1 MATVETVLG
10 PVQPDQLGNVDAHEH
25 VFLRTPVNPGDEFLD
40 PAKAVAELTA
50 VARSGIQ
57 AIVDLTP
64 VGLGRQPRQLAEV
77 SRRTGLHIVAATGYH
92 RAAHYHESHWARHAD
107 EQTLLNVLLADL
119 CTGMDSHDWEFPW
132 PEPTAHKAG
141 IIKLGASY
149 QRVSPVEQRW
159 FTVGAAAARQ
169 TGAPVAVH
177 TETGTA
183 AHAILDL
190 LDQEGVPPHR
200 VMLAH
205 TDRNPDPQLH
215 IDLIARGAR
224 LVYDTIGRIKY
235 RPDSL
240 ILDLIEY
247 IANAG
252 KLDHLCLGTDI
263 GRRSTFTAYGGGPG
277 MDVLGREFIPR
288 LRHRIGDDGVSMI
301 LRQAPQRF
309 LAWGEPDQVGTDSSG
324 APHSG

>member
-1 MATVETVLG
+1 MPAVETVLG
-10 PVQPDQLGNVDAHEH
+10 PVPADQLGNVDAHEH

-40 PAKAVAELTA
+40 PGKATAELTA

-57 AIVDLTP
+57 AVVDLTP

-77 SRRTGLHIVAATGYH
+77 SRATGLHIIAATGYH
-92 RAAHYHESHWARHAD
+92 RAAHYHDGHWARHAD

-119 CTGMDSHDWEFPW
+119 RTGMDAHDWEFPW
-132 PEPTAHKAG
+132 PEPTGHKAG
-141 IIKLGASY
+141 IVKLGASY
-149 QRVSPVEQRW
+149 QRMNPIEQRW
-159 FTVGAAAARQ
+159 FTAGAAAARQ

-177 TETGTA
+177 TEIGTA

-190 LDQEGVPPHR
+190 LDQHGVPPHR

-205 TDRNPDPQLH
+205 TDRNPDPELH
-215 IDLIARGAR
+215 VDLIARGAC

-235 RPDSL
+235 RPDSVV
-240 ILDLIEY
+240 LDLIEH

-263 GRRSTFTAYGGGPG
+263 GRKSTFTAYGGGPG

-288 LRHRIGDDGVSMI
+288 LQRRIGPDGVNII
-301 LRQAPQRF
+301 LQQAPQRF
-309 LAWGEPDQVGTDSSG
+309 LTWTDPG
-324 APHSG
+324 QD

>member
-1 MATVETVLG
+1 MAIVETVLG

-25 VFLRTPVNPGDEFLD
+25 VFLRTPVNPGDEFLE
-40 PAKAVAELTA
+40 PAKATAELTA

-57 AIVDLTP
+57 AVVDLTP
-64 VGLGRQPRQLAEV
+64 VGLGRQPRQLAEA
-77 SRRTGLHIVAATGYH
+77 SRVTGLHIIAATGYH
-92 RAAHYHESHWARHAD
+92 RAAHYHESHWARRAG
-107 EQTLLNVLLADL
+107 EQTLLSVLLADL
-119 CTGMDSHDWEFPW
+119 RTGMDAHDWEFPW
-132 PEPTAHKAG
+132 PEPTANKAG

-177 TETGTA
+177 TEVGTA

-205 TDRNPDPQLH
+205 LDRNPDPELH
-215 IDLIARGAR
+215 VDLMARGAR

-235 RPDSL
+235 RPESVVF
-240 ILDLIEY
+240 DLIEH
-247 IANAG
+247 IADAG

-263 GRRSTFTAYGGGPG
+263 GRKSTFTAYGGGPG

-288 LRHRIGDDGVSMI
+288 LRRRIGPGGVDLI
-301 LRQAPQRF
+301 LQQTPQTFLTWSDIYQA
-309 LAWGEPDQVGTDSSG
+309 
-324 APHSG
+324 